1 VSPPVGKVEPMDAGA
16 LLSGL
21 NEAQRRAVTTPSAPL
36 RILAGAGSGKTR
48 VLTRRIAHRV
58 ATDEIGPE
66 HVLALT
72 FTRKAAGEL
81 VNRLRQLG
89 LRESVAAGTFH
100 AIAYAQLRQRW
111 ADRGVRPP
119 SLLDRK
125 VGFVARLLPRSLAG
139 GTAALDVVGE
149 IEWAKARMVVPA
161 GYLAAAAD
169 AKRKPALDPA
179 VVAATFDRYEHEK
192 RSRRMVDFDD
202 LLRLARRDLDDPE
215 FAAARRWRFR
225 HLFVDEYQDVN
236 PLQHALLR
244 GWLGDRP
251 DLCVVG
257 DPNQAIYAWNGAD
270 ARYLERFD
278 DHHPGG
284 ETVSLVDNYRSSPQV
299 LAVANAVLATG
310 RGPAPLELVAH
321 RTDGPVP
328 SVRALDDDGA
338 EARAVARAVRD
349 AHRPGGR
356 WRNQAVL
363 ARTNAQL
370 VVIEEALRKAQV
382 PYRIRGGGNVLDQP
396 EVAQALRDLRRR
408 ADAGDSAPD
417 LSAALADLEAGARHL
432 ETDGGDQGDERAA
445 NLEALVRLG
454 REYQALDPTG
464 SVPGFLAWLTTT
476 ARGDQPEG
484 SGDAVDLTTFHGA
497 KGLEWGVVHIV
508 GLEQGLVPITHARTS
523 AALDEERRLLYV
535 AITRA
540 ERELHL
546 SWARQRT
553 FGSRCASREP
563 SLWLEAIDDA
573 RARLE
578 GHEPPRRAARPAASR
593 TRARRAPA
601 VVGPELDD
609 EEREVLEALKAWRS
623 DVARAAAVPAYVVAH
638 DRTLEAVAVA
648 RPRSRDDLL
657 AVPGMGP
664 VKVNRY
670 GDDLLALVAGAT
682 AG

>member
-1 VSPPVGKVEPMDAGA
+1 MDAGA

-21 NEAQRRAVTTPSAPL
+21 NEAQRRAVTTRSAPL

-58 ATDEIGPE
+58 ATDEVGPE

-81 VNRLRQLG
+81 TRRLRQLG

-119 SLLDRK
+119 SLLERK
-125 VGFVARLLPRSLAG
+125 VGFVARLLPRHLAA

-149 IEWAKARMVVPA
+149 IEWAKARTVAPGDYV
-161 GYLAAAAD
+161 GAAAA
-169 AKRKPALDPA
+169 AGRRPA
-179 VVAATFDRYEHEK
+179 VDPGVVATAFDRYEQEK

-225 HLFVDEYQDVN
+225 HLFVDEFQDVN
-236 PLQHALLR
+236 PLQYALLR
-244 GWLGDRP
+244 AWLGDRP

-257 DPNQAIYAWNGAD
+257 DPHQAIYAWNGAD

-310 RGPAPLELVAH
+310 RGSGPLELVAN
-321 RTDGPVP
+321 RPDGPVP

-349 AHRPGGR
+349 AHRPAGR
-356 WRNQAVL
+356 WGDQAVL

-382 PYRIRGGGNVLDQP
+382 PYRIRGGGSLLDQP

-408 ADAGDSAPD
+408 SEARPDDSVPD
-417 LSAALADLEAGARHL
+417 LSTALADLEVGARHL

-454 REYQALDPTG
+454 RDYRAVDPAG
-464 SVPGFLAWLTTT
+464 SIPGFLAWLTTT
-476 ARGDQPEG
+476 ARGELPDG
-484 SGDAVDLTTFHGA
+484 GDDAVDLTTFHAA
-497 KGLEWGVVHIV
+497 KGLEWGVVHII

-523 AALDEERRLLYV
+523 AAVDEERRLLYV

-546 SWARQRT
+546 SWARHRT
-553 FGSRCASREP
+553 FGSRSASREP
-563 SLWLEAIDDA
+563 SPWLEAIDHA

-578 GHEPPRRAARPAASR
+578 GRERPRRPTRPAVAPRSR
-593 TRARRAPA
+593 SRRGPT
-601 VVGPELDD
+601 VVGPGLDD
-609 EEREVLEALKAWRS
+609 EDRQVLEALKAWRS
-623 DVARAAAVPAYVVAH
+623 EVARAAAVPAYVVAH
-638 DRTLEAVAVA
+638 DRTLEAVAAA

-664 VKVNRY
+664 VKVSRY

-682 AG
+682 AR